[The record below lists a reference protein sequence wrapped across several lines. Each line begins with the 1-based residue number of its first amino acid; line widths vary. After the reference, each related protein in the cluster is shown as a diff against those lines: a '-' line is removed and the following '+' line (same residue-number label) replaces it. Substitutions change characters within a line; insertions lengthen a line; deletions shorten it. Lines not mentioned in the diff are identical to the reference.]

1 MQIRTPRRYRGTQ
14 RRRIIPRRRLLF
26 YLTVLFLFASG
37 IAIYINRQAIS
48 YIVEDTVLNAIQDV
62 ENQIATLEAPP
73 PTPTIDYTN
82 RMVAGDSY
90 WMQGALNQ
98 ALDIYI
104 EISDSFPNTS
114 ELYRRI
120 ALGFINQNRP
130 ADALMYAEQAI
141 NADPFSS
148 DAWAIRAW
156 SLDWSG
162 RPGEAIS
169 SAQYA
174 LELNPKNSRAQAYLA
189 EAYHSLG
196 EVDRAEALAEAALEE
211 NPNSAEAYRAR
222 GLIRWLS
229 RFDLEGA
236 KQDFETAYEMTGNMH
251 FIAVDTASIEI
262 ALGNNDAA
270 NDLLQAVLE
279 VDPHNQLALDQLKYI
294 Y

>member
-1 MQIRTPRRYRGTQ
+1 MQIRTPRRYRGIQ
-14 RRRIIPRRRLLF
+14 RRRVITRRRLLF
-26 YLTVLFLFASG
+26 YLIVILLFASG
-37 IAIYINRQAIS
+37 IAIYINRQTIS
-48 YIVEDTVLNAIQDV
+48 PVVEDTVLNVIHDL

-82 RMVAGDSY
+82 RMIVGDSY

-104 EISDSFPNTS
+104 EIADSFPNTP

-130 ADALMYAEQAI
+130 DDALMYAEQAI

-156 SLDWSG
+156 SLDWG
-162 RPGEAIS
+162 ERPSEAIS
-169 SAQYA
+169 SAQHA
-174 LELNPKNSRAQAYLA
+174 LELDPQNSRARAYLA

-196 EVDRAEALAEAALEE
+196 DIERAEDVVETALER
-211 NPNSAEAYRAR
+211 NPDSAEVYRAR
-222 GLIRWLS
+222 GLIKWLS
-229 RFDLEGA
+229 HFDLEGA
-236 KQDFETAYEMTGNMH
+236 KQDFETAYKMANNMH
-251 FIAVDTASIEI
+251 FIAVNLASVEI
-262 ALGNNDAA
+262 ALGNRDTAK
-270 NDLLQAVLE
+270 DLLQAVLE
-279 VDPHNQLALDQLKYI
+279 ADPDNQLAQSQLQYI

>member
-1 MQIRTPRRYRGTQ
+1 MQIRTPKRYQGVQ
-14 RRRIIPRRRLLF
+14 RRRVITWRLLF
-26 YLTVLFLFASG
+26 YLVGILLLVSV
-37 IAIYINRQAIS
+37 IAIYINRQVIRLV
-48 YIVEDTVLNAIQDV
+48 VEDTVLNAIHDL
-62 ENQIATLEAPP
+62 ENQTATLAAPP

-82 RMVAGDSY
+82 RMIEGDTY
-90 WMQGALNQ
+90 WRRGALNR
-98 ALDIYI
+98 ALNIYM
-104 EISDSFPNTS
+104 EIADSFPNIP

-130 ADALMYAEQAI
+130 DDALMYAEQAI

-169 SAQYA
+169 SAQRA
-174 LELNPKNSRAQAYLA
+174 LDLDQKNSRARAYLA

-196 EVDRAEALAEAALEE
+196 EIDRAEDLVKATLEE
-211 NPNSAEAYRAR
+211 NPDSAEAYRAR
-222 GLIRWLS
+222 GLIKWLS

-236 KQDFETAYEMTGNMH
+236 KQDFETAYKMTDNMH
-251 FIAVDTASIEI
+251 FIAVNLASVEI
-262 ALGNNDAA
+262 ALGNYDSAK
-270 NDLLQAVLE
+270 DLLQAVLE